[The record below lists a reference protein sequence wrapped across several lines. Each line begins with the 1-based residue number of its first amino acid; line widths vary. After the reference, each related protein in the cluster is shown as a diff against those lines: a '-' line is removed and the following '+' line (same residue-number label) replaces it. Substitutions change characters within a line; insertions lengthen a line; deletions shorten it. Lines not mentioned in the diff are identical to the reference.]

1 MEASGNSLLCKST
14 YVFLYGREYLPLMGY
29 LCTLSLSNTC
39 NIILKM
45 FWSKNISFWNFWEI
59 FQMKTLIPHKNWNP
73 ALSGVFFCKNEK
85 QALHTSFS
93 SKPSMVIFWFLIS
106 SESSLILAWSWST
119 VSSLLVF
126 FSSACFYKEK
136 ELNYYII

>member
-59 FQMKTLIPHKNWNP
+59 FQMKTLIPHENWNP
-73 ALSGVFFCKNEK
+73 ALSGVFFLQELKASASYFFFFKAINGN
-85 QALHTSFS
+85 
-93 SKPSMVIFWFLIS
+93 
-106 SESSLILAWSWST
+106 
-119 VSSLLVF
+119 LLVF
-126 FSSACFYKEK
+126 NFFRKLIDFSLKLKYRFFVTGFFLFSLFLQRKRT
-136 ELNYYII
+136 